1 MVTYTALVYRCF
13 TNEVVDAQV
22 VVVNQTGFHAKAGPL
37 KIFVSRHQ
45 LPNDMR
51 DNYQP
56 EHETFVSNE
65 EEGEPI
71 EIRVGCVVRL
81 RLIRGQMKQ
90 NEITAVGQIRDDF
103 LGVIEL

>member
-1 MVTYTALVYRCF
+1 M
-13 TNEVVDAQV
+13 

-90 NEITAVGQIRDDF
+90 NEIVRRPLSNRVLFSPVAFGPV
-103 LGVIEL
+103 